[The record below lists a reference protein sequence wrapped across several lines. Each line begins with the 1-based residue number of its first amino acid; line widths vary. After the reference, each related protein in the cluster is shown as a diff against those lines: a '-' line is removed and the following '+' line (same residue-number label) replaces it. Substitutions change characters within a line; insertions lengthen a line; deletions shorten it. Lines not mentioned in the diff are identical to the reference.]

1 MEVTMLNKHI
11 QQIVKAKAAINLLQI
26 NISSL
31 SYYQDIQNELNLFH
45 SLYSKDA
52 NDKNQNPNKT
62 IIGFINYL
70 KSDDEERNLKSIVK
84 KAKGKKLSFKKSYK
98 DYIPEYLIL
107 RQRGYSN
114 KAISIYSGKHFKL
127 KVSKETIR
135 KVLNNLRD
143 NEDAVT

>member
-11 QQIVKAKAAINLLQI
+11 QQIVKAKAAINLLQN
-26 NISSL
+26 NISCL
-31 SYYQDIQNELNLFH
+31 SNYQDIQNELNLFH
-45 SLYSKDA
+45 QLYSKDA

-70 KSDDEERNLKSIVK
+70 KSDEEERNLKSILK
-84 KAKGKKLSFKKSYK
+84 KAKVKKLSFKKSYK

-107 RQRGYSN
+107 KQRGYSN
-114 KAISIYSGKHFKL
+114 KAISTYSSKHFKI

-135 KVLNNLRD
+135 KLLNNLRD